1 MAEPGHAVTSPGGRV
16 PPRHP
21 ALPCSSCGLP
31 VDPLRA
37 ARVAIFAERFHYFC
51 SAECRARFVPS
62 AAASGAVAAAS
73 TWLPSEPAAPEAAPK
88 PPVEAEVGST
98 RALPARDAP
107 PPARPPASA
116 LTLALA
122 FAASAVLVSAL
133 GEVAPAWVAAALV
146 LGACLAWIAN
156 ARTRARTVH
165 RRRVAFEAAA
175 PLAASATVVAAF
187 ITQSSH
193 ARSAVVTA
201 GAVLITSALSLLLAS
216 RGERRLEPD
225 QKLVDRALSPRAP
238 SGAAGARDP
247 RPGEELVLE
256 AHDRSP
262 VDALV
267 VAGRARVEPWCEA
280 PQQLP
285 VAPGDAILAGARVT
299 DGVIR
304 AVARWVGPD
313 RAWARLTRDP
323 ERRAD
328 EHAASAGLAGDVSTG
343 GAALA
348 AVAGGLAASFTH
360 GPALVVAAHAA
371 AAYAALG
378 NVALRERT
386 ALIVSRA
393 VHEALRQGAIFKTP
407 AALDRAGRV
416 TLAIFCARGTLL
428 RGEYDVASIEPVKG
442 LRTEEL
448 LALAAGAHAGATT
461 PIGEAL
467 QRSARDHHVVP
478 DATRSHKHRPGLGVT
493 AVSSSGRALV
503 VGTRALLLES
513 RISVASAEARITELE
528 TLGRE
533 VLLIALDGD
542 WVGLVAVQDRT
553 EPGARGAVQRLLD
566 AGVEPVW
573 LSGDARE
580 TSRALARHMG
590 IDHVRPEVLPDDRG
604 SEVRRLSQV
613 EGAAAVIGRSGLDDA
628 ALAAAP
634 LSIDL
639 APSGGPLERWDIEIV
654 SGDVRTAAATIAT
667 ARRMHLETRRV
678 LLSTLIPAAAALLF
692 MLLGAPAWI
701 APLAP
706 LAGIWLSSA
715 RSGPSPHTPG
725 HP

>member
-1 MAEPGHAVTSPGGRV
+1 MISPGGPA
-16 PPRHP
+16 PPRHA

-51 SAECRARFVPS
+51 SWECRERFVPS
-62 AAASGAVAAAS
+62 AAAPVSLAAAS
-73 TWLPSEPAAPEAAPK
+73 ARLEAEPAGAARSEPPPAPVEAAPESTPAAPAQD
-88 PPVEAEVGST
+88 T
-98 RALPARDAP
+98 P
-107 PPARPPASA
+107 PPARPHAAALTLTLAFGASA
-116 LTLALA
+116 L
-122 FAASAVLVSAL
+122 LVNAL
-133 GEVAPAWVAAALV
+133 GEVAPSWVAAALAV
-146 LGACLAWIAN
+146 AACLAWLEH
-156 ARTRARTVH
+156 ARTRARTAQ

-175 PLAASATVVAAF
+175 PLAATATVVAAF
-187 ITQSSH
+187 VAQSVH
-193 ARSAVVTA
+193 TRSCVATA

-216 RGERRLEPD
+216 RNERRLEPERE
-225 QKLVDRALSPRAP
+225 LVDRALSTRAP
-238 SGAAGARDP
+238 AGSARA
-247 RPGEELVLE
+247 REVKPGEELVLE
-256 AHDRSP
+256 AGERSP

-267 VAGRARVEPWCEA
+267 VAGQARVEPWCEA
-280 PQQLP
+280 TRQIP
-285 VAPGDAILAGARVT
+285 VAAGDAILAGARVT
-299 DGVIR
+299 EGVVR
-304 AVARWVGPD
+304 AVARWIGPD

-328 EHAASAGLAGDVSTG
+328 EHAASAALAADVSTG

-348 AVAGGLAASFTH
+348 AVAGGLAAWLTH
-360 GPALVVAAHAA
+360 GPAFVTAAHAA
-371 AAYAALG
+371 AAYAALA

-386 ALIVSRA
+386 AWLVSRA

-407 AALDRAGRV
+407 SALDRAGRV

-461 PIGEAL
+461 PIGDAL
-467 QRSARDHHVVP
+467 QRSARDHQVVP
-478 DATRSHKHRPGLGVT
+478 DATRSHKPRPGLGVA
-493 AVSSSGRALV
+493 AVSSSGRELV

-533 VLLIALDGD
+533 VLLVALDGD
-542 WVGLVAVQDRT
+542 WVGLVALQDRT

-604 SEVRRLSQV
+604 GEVRRLSQV

-654 SGDVRTAAATIAT
+654 SGDVRIAAATIAT
-667 ARRMHLETRRV
+667 ARRMHLETRRA

-692 MLLGAPAWI
+692 MVLGAPAWTAPI
-701 APLAP
+701 APL
-706 LAGIWLSSA
+706 LGTWLTSS
-715 RSGPSPHTPG
+715 RQGSPPNTSG